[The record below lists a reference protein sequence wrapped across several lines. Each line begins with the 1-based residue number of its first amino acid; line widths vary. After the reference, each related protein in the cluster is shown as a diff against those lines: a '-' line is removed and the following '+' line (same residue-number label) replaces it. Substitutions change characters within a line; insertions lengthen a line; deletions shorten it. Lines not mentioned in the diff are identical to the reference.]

1 MWQSKHMYTIDW
13 NKFPCFSTF
22 IRHLERRFP
31 VSRLERCPACHPE
44 RSEGSGRPSRQ
55 ILRCAQDDM
64 YYLQMS
70 TPLSPLPQSVQDLAI
85 GHWPT
90 PEAAQP
96 EKLIGSMKLLI
107 HERKAKI
114 HGVGPQY
121 IEEQLAD
128 RDAST
133 QSYIIGTLPYTF
145 VSTTSADRLPQW
157 FTGIKYGLAAPG
169 SERTVV
175 RTPGGV

>member
-1 MWQSKHMYTIDW
+1 MD
-13 NKFPCFSTF
+13 
-22 IRHLERRFP
+22 
-31 VSRLERCPACHPE
+31 A
-44 RSEGSGRPSRQ
+44 Q

-114 HGVGPQY
+114 HGVGPQHV
-121 IEEQLAD
+121 EEQLAD

-133 QSYIIGTLPYTF
+133 QSYIIRSLAVYLRKHGFGDPIAPVVYRNQ
-145 VSTTSADRLPQW
+145 VWSGSTW
-157 FTGIKYGLAAPG
+157 
-169 SERTVV
+169 E
-175 RTPGGV
+175 